1 MNKKKKIANK
11 KHRKTRQRLKQI
23 KVVSLS
29 KMKKK
34 VAPKKDVSDA
44 AVVET
49 ETKTTTKKTA
59 TKKTATKKTA
69 TKKTATKKT
78 ATKKTAAKK

>member
-49 ETKTTTKKTA
+49 ETKT
-59 TKKTATKKTA
+59 KKTATKKTA